1 MSLYLVSDKAAW
13 QDGKNIGDENV
24 SILFTVVI
32 ELCWL

>member
-13 QDGKNIGDENV
+13 QDDKNIGDENV
-24 SILFTVVI
+24 SILFTVAI